1 MNNNTLQ
8 QQLAEAEQ
16 PVKNFMADLLEILG
30 KKASNSQDPQL
41 ALSYFGAQLEI
52 RLVSFDG
59 DKNETGYE
67 E

>member
-30 KKASNSQDPQL
+30 KKASNAQDPQL

-59 DKNETGYE
+59 DKNDNGFE